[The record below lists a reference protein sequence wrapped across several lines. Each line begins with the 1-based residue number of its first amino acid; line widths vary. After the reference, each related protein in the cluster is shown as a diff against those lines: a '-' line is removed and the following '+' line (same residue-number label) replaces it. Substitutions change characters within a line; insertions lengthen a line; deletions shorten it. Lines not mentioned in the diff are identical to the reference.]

1 MIKIRLGVADMNVIA
16 TIGHNHPPVTPFD
29 EIKARIEDLY
39 EEAKQWLDGEPVTTQ
54 DQANALNTL
63 ENRIREVAKEA
74 EALRKGE
81 VKPLDDAKAEI
92 QERFNA
98 LIGETKAITGKTVMA
113 IAAIKSALK
122 PYLLELDRIQRE
134 AAAKAREE
142 AEKAERAAL
151 VAMQT
156 READN
161 LAQREEA
168 ERLVS
173 EAKALNAAASKA
185 EDAKAHAKGDGRAA
199 GLRSVWVAKMNS
211 PFDAAAWAW
220 KVHRDEL
227 TVFVQGLADRD
238 VRAGA
243 RVISGFNIIED
254 RVL

>member
-1 MIKIRLGVADMNVIA
+1 MNAVAP
-16 TIGHNHPPVTPFD
+16 IGHNQPPSPFD

-39 EEAKQWLDGEPVTTQ
+39 GEAKQWLDGELVTTQ

-63 ENRIREVAKEA
+63 ENRIREAAKEA

-98 LIGETKAITGKTVMA
+98 LIGETKTVTGKTVMA
-113 IAAIKSALK
+113 ITAIKSALK
-122 PYLLELDRIQRE
+122 PYLLELDRQQRE

-142 AEKAERAAL
+142 AQKAEQAAL
-151 VAMQT
+151 IAMQT
-156 READN
+156 RGAEN
-161 LAQREEA
+161 LAEREEA
-168 ERLVS
+168 ERLVI

-185 EDAKAHAKGDGRAA
+185 EDAKAHAKGDGRAT
-199 GLRSVWVAKMNS
+199 GLRSVWRAQMNS

-220 KVHRDEL
+220 KTHRDEL
-227 TVFVQGLADRD
+227 TAFVQGLADRD
-238 VRAGA
+238 VRNGA
-243 RVISGFNIIED
+243 RALAGFNIIED

>member
-1 MIKIRLGVADMNVIA
+1 MNVIA
-16 TIGHNHPPVTPFD
+16 TIGHNNPPLSPFD
-29 EIKARIEDLY
+29 EIKTRIEDLY
-39 EEAKQWLDGEPVTTQ
+39 DEAKQWLDGEPVTTQ

-63 ENRIREVAKEA
+63 ENRIREAAKEA

-98 LIGETKAITGKTVMA
+98 LIGETKTVTGKTVMA

-122 PYLLELDRIQRE
+122 PYLLELDKQQRE

-142 AEKAERAAL
+142 AQKAEQAAL
-151 VAMQT
+151 IAMQT
-156 READN
+156 RGAEN
-161 LAQREEA
+161 LAEREEA
-168 ERLVS
+168 ERLVI

-185 EDAKAHAKGDGRAA
+185 EDAKAHAKGDGRAT
-199 GLRSVWVAKMNS
+199 GLRSVWRAQMNS

-220 KVHRDEL
+220 KTHRDEL
-227 TVFVQGLADRD
+227 TAFVQGLADRD
-238 VRAGA
+238 VRNGA
-243 RVISGFNIIED
+243 RALAGFNIIED

>member
-1 MIKIRLGVADMNVIA
+1 MNAIA
-16 TIGHNHPPVTPFD
+16 KIGHNAPPSPFD
-29 EIKARIEDLY
+29 EIKTRIEDLY
-39 EEAKQWLDGEPVTTQ
+39 AEAKQWLDGEPVTTQ

-63 ENRIREVAKEA
+63 ENRIREAAKEA

-98 LIGETKAITGKTVMA
+98 LIGETKTVTGKTVMA

-142 AEKAERAAL
+142 AEKAEQAAQA
-151 VAMQT
+151 AMQS

-161 LAQREEA
+161 LEQREEA
-168 ERLVS
+168 ERLVI

-185 EDAKAHAKGDGRAA
+185 EDAKAHAKGDGRAT
-199 GLRSVWVAKMNS
+199 GLRSVWAAKMNS

-220 KVHRDEL
+220 KSHRDEL
-227 TVFVQGLADRD
+227 TAFVQSLADRD
-238 VRAGA
+238 VRNGA
-243 RVISGFNIIED
+243 RAISGFNIIEE
-254 RVL
+254 RTL

>member
-1 MIKIRLGVADMNVIA
+1 MNQIA
-16 TIGHNHPPVTPFD
+16 KIGHNAPPTPFD
-29 EIKARIEDLY
+29 EIKTRIEDLY
-39 EEAKQWLDGEPVTTQ
+39 AEAKQWLDGEPVTTQ

-63 ENRIREVAKEA
+63 ENRIREAAKEA

-98 LIGETKAITGKTVMA
+98 LIGETKTVTGKTVMA

-134 AAAKAREE
+134 EAAKAREE
-142 AEKAERAAL
+142 AEKAEQAARAA
-151 VAMQT
+151 MQS

-161 LAQREEA
+161 LEQREEA
-168 ERLVS
+168 ERLVN

-185 EDAKAHAKGDGRAA
+185 EDAKAHAKGDGRAT
-199 GLRSVWVAKMNS
+199 GLRSVWRAQMNS

-220 KVHRDEL
+220 KSHREEL

-238 VRAGA
+238 VRDLKM
-243 RVISGFNIIED
+243 RTIPGFNIIEE
-254 RVL
+254 RTL